1 MDVTKDQIA
10 RGFAKFLHEDVIPNV
25 GDSATQIVLG
35 IAASAMDVNPKLLDK
50 VLENEML
57 TAIAK
62 VGNNY
67 NLSTLQKAAESA
79 IDKYGKLTITIP
91 GIKFVSPDDKI
102 LQFGSDDVK
111 RLVSHIEGR

>member
-10 RGFAKFLHEDVIPNV
+10 KGIAKFIHEDVIPNV
-25 GDSATQIVLG
+25 GDNATQIVLG
-35 IAASAMDVNPKLLDK
+35 IAASAVETNPKLLEK

-57 TAIAK
+57 VAVAR

-67 NLSTLQKAAESA
+67 NLTTLQNAATLA
-79 IDKYGKLTITIP
+79 IDKYGKLTVTIP
-91 GIKFVSPDDKI
+91 GIKFISPDDKI

-111 RLVSHIEGR
+111 RLVAHIEGR